1 MSAGRF
7 FKLAGLCLLLFF
19 GSALGAMAVQ
29 DPLPSYSCIQPN
41 VEFWT
46 KVYTEFGTSQG
57 IIHDSDDL
65 AIIYEIIPLK
75 PYDVPGARKINQN
88 RIKQAKARY
97 QRLLK
102 TLARNPA
109 AGGEET
115 RRVAALFGG
124 TTDIN
129 VYGRAAVQVRCQI
142 GQKDRFQ
149 GGLIRSGAY
158 LEKIEEIFRNYGLP
172 EELAYLP
179 HVESSFNPNAYS
191 KFGAAGMWQFT
202 RSTGKRFMEVGYVLD
217 ERRDPIRAAH
227 AAAQLLKED
236 YEKLGSWPLAIT
248 AYNHGAAGMQNA
260 KEKHGTYQ
268 KIFKHYHSRL
278 FKFASRNFYSEF
290 LAARS
295 VAQNYQDYFADM
307 VLDQPTPT
315 HTIAL
320 KGYVALGDICR
331 HFGISPQK
339 VKVLN
344 PALRPPVFNGQKH
357 IPSGYTLRLPSNVS
371 VAAAD
376 KVPVIPAALYR
387 DTQKPSRFYTVQRG
401 DTAGK
406 IARMHG
412 VRLTDL
418 ILANNLDR
426 RATVYPR
433 QNLRIPV
440 PGEPALPADAAPP
453 AVEPPVVLAQNS
465 DSAPQ
470 ELPAPAKIV
479 KAPPAPLPQPYPQPE
494 LASII
499 PISLIDTKEAEPSE
513 QRAEAVVPAEPNF
526 QVVTA
531 DVQFEKLTR
540 KNKLPV
546 GIVRVEV
553 EETLGHYAEW
563 AAVPTWKIRKLNG
576 LRFGQVLR
584 LHQSVKI
591 PLDRVGPEQFVE
603 NRYEYHKRLQ
613 EDFFAVYRIGDL
625 QSYTVQRGDNYW
637 TLGREKFEV
646 PLWLLKQCNADI
658 DLADLRFHQK
668 LLIPSI
674 EKVNQDDPIADSVE
688 EEDAPEAS
696 PTASEQ

>member
-1 MSAGRF
+1 MFGARF
-7 FKLAGLCLLLFF
+7 FKLAGLGLLLFF
-19 GSALGAMAVQ
+19 GSALGVEAAQ
-29 DPLPSYSCIQPN
+29 DPLPVYDCTAPN

-46 KVYTEFGTSQG
+46 QVYTRYSTSQG
-57 IIHDSDDL
+57 IIHDSTDL

-75 PYDVPGARKINQN
+75 PYDVPGARKVNQN

-109 AGGEET
+109 AGNEEA
-115 RRVAALFGG
+115 RRIVALFGG
-124 TTDIN
+124 TADKN
-129 VYGRAAVQVRCQI
+129 VYEQAAGQIRCQI

-149 GGLIRSGAY
+149 AGLIRSGAY
-158 LEKIEEIFRNYGLP
+158 LEEIKEIFRNHGLP

-179 HVESSFNPNAYS
+179 HVESSFNTNAYS

-202 RSTGKRFMEVGYVLD
+202 RPTGKRFMEVGYVLD

-227 AAAQLLKED
+227 AAAQLLKEN
-236 YEKLGSWPLAIT
+236 YEKLGSWPLAVT
-248 AYNHGAAGMQNA
+248 AYNHGTAGMQKA
-260 KEKHGTYQ
+260 KEKYRTYEN
-268 KIFKHYHSRL
+268 IFKYYHSRL

-295 VAQNYQDYFADM
+295 VADNYQTYFDDV
-307 VLDQPTPT
+307 VLDQPAPT

-320 KGYVALGDICR
+320 KGYVSLEDVCR
-331 HFGISPQK
+331 HFGLSPQK

-357 IPSGYTLRLPSNVS
+357 IPRGYTLRLPSGVTL
-371 VAAAD
+371 AAAESS
-376 KVPVIPAALYR
+376 PLIPDALYR

-406 IARMHG
+406 IASNHG
-412 VRLTDL
+412 VRLSDL

-426 RATVYPR
+426 RATLYPR
-433 QNLRIPV
+433 QNLRIPI
-440 PGEPALPADAAPP
+440 PGEPAAQADGAPP
-453 AVEPPVVLAQNS
+453 AAEPPVVLAQNS
-465 DSAPQ
+465 DPVPQ
-470 ELPAPAKIV
+470 EPPAAVEIAEA
-479 KAPPAPLPQPYPQPE
+479 APPPQAPQPYPQPE

-499 PISLIDTKEAEPSE
+499 PISLITIEEPKPSP
-513 QRAEAVVPAEPNF
+513 QRTEAVEPAEPNF
-526 QVVTA
+526 EVVTA

-540 KNKLPV
+540 KNNLPV

-563 AAVPTWKIRKLNG
+563 AAVPTWRIRKLNG
-576 LRFGQVLR
+576 LPYGRVLR

-591 PLDRVGPEQFVE
+591 PLDKVGPEQFVE

-613 EDFFAVYRIGDL
+613 EDFFAVYRIGEL
-625 QSYTVQRGDNYW
+625 QSYTVQSGDNYW
-637 TLGREKFEV
+637 TLGTERFEI
-646 PLWLLKQCNADI
+646 PLWLLKQCNPEV

-668 LLIPSI
+668 LWVPSI
-674 EKVNQDDPIADSVE
+674 EKVTQDDPIADYV
-688 EEDAPEAS
+688 EDAPEAS
-696 PTASEQ
+696 QTPSEQ

>member
-1 MSAGRF
+1 MFGGRF
-7 FKLAGLCLLLFF
+7 FKMAGLGLLLFF
-19 GSALGAMAVQ
+19 GSTLGVGAAQ
-29 DPLPSYSCIQPN
+29 DPLPAYDCIQPN
-41 VEFWT
+41 VKFWT
-46 KVYTEFGTSQG
+46 KVYTEFSTSQG
-57 IIHDSDDL
+57 IIHDSTDL

-109 AGGEET
+109 AGNEEA
-115 RRVAALFGG
+115 RRIAGLFGG
-124 TTDIN
+124 TADKKI
-129 VYGRAAVQVRCQI
+129 YARAAGQVRCQI

-149 GGLIRSGAY
+149 AGLIRSGAY
-158 LEKIEEIFRNYGLP
+158 LEEIKEIFRHYGLP

-227 AAAQLLKED
+227 AAAQLLKEN
-236 YEKLGSWPLAIT
+236 YEKLGSWPLAVT
-248 AYNHGAAGMQNA
+248 AYNHGAAGMQKA
-260 KEKHGTYQ
+260 KEKQRTYEN
-268 KIFKHYHSRL
+268 IFKYYHSRL

-295 VAQNYQDYFADM
+295 VAENYQACFGDV

-320 KGYVALGDICR
+320 KGYVSLEDVCR
-331 HFGISPQK
+331 HFGLSPQK

-357 IPSGYTLRLPSNVS
+357 IPSGYTLRLPSNVTL
-371 VAAAD
+371 AAAETA
-376 KVPVIPAALYR
+376 PVIPAALYR
-387 DTQKPSRFYTVQRG
+387 DAQKPSRFYTVQRG

-406 IARMHG
+406 IARIHS
-412 VRLTDL
+412 VRLSDL

-440 PGEPALPADAAPP
+440 PGEPAAPADVAPP
-453 AVEPPVVLAQNS
+453 AVEPSVVLAQSS
-465 DSAPQ
+465 DPAPQ
-470 ELPAPAKIV
+470 EPPAPAEIAEA
-479 KAPPAPLPQPYPQPE
+479 APPAPTPQPYPQPE

-499 PISLIDTKEAEPSE
+499 PISLIAIEEPEPSKHPTE
-513 QRAEAVVPAEPNF
+513 TVEPAEPNF

-540 KNKLPV
+540 KNNLPV

-576 LRFGQVLR
+576 LRYGQMLR

-591 PLDRVGPEQFVE
+591 PLDRIGPEQFVE

-613 EDFFAVYRIGDL
+613 EDFFAVYRIGEL

-646 PLWLLKQCNADI
+646 PLWLLKQCNPDI

-668 LLIPSI
+668 LWVPSI
-674 EKVNQDDPIADSVE
+674 EKVTQDDPIADYV
-688 EEDAPEAS
+688 EDAPEAS
-696 PTASEQ
+696 PASPEQ